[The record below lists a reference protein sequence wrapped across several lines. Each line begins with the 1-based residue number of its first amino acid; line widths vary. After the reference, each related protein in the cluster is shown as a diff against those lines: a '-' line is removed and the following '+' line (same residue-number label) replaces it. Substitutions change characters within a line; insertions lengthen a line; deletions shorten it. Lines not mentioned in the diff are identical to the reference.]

1 LPLPI
6 DIDATVFYSG
16 FFTRLRV
23 LPKYLKV
30 YFVLEECQPMKEEEC
45 QWRKAEIAN
54 MIYSLLMTIIN
65 VIMGVILKKK
75 TKKTKKTKKSK
86 KRIEEVEGGIELV
99 EL

>member
-1 LPLPI
+1 
-6 DIDATVFYSG
+6 
-16 FFTRLRV
+16 
-23 LPKYLKV
+23 
-30 YFVLEECQPMKEEEC
+30 MKEEEC

>member
-54 MIYSLLMTIIN
+54 LIYSILMTILN
-65 VIMGVILKKK
+65 VIMGVCLKK
-75 TKKTKKTKKSK
+75 KKSK
-86 KRIEEVEGGIELV
+86 KSIEEVEAAPL
-99 EL
+99 LHQYFCHCQ